1 MYKSGTVTP
10 DRIVPGPGT
19 TVCIYIDIKSFAY
32 ADSSARKSEVPPM
45 VSASDRDPLASD
57 LGPSTFVS
65 RALSLRVS
73 PPGLPPGLSPC
84 VRSRGRAPTPSASTP
99 NWADLAEMPRFY
111 SLCWRRALC
120 CCCSAEM
127 FRFYSLCWRSTYLW
141 CLKYLWCLL
150 MLTRV
155 FFGLLD
161 PHGLAFFGTCLPARS
176 DC

>member
-111 SLCWRRALC
+111 SLLEKIFVVLLLRGDVSVLLAPGQIFICGAC
-120 CCCSAEM
+120 C
-127 FRFYSLCWRSTYLW
+127 L
-141 CLKYLWCLL
+141 
-150 MLTRV
+150 LTRV
-155 FFGLLD
+155 S
-161 PHGLAFFGTCLPARS
+161 HLACWTLTALPFSVPAFLRYLNEYE
-176 DC
+176 C